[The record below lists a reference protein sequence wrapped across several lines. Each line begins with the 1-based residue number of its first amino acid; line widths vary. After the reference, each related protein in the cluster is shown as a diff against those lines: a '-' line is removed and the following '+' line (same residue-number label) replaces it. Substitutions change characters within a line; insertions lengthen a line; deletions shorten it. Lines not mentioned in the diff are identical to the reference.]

1 MTATATARGLT
12 MHDHGKGYLWAWP
25 VRRDGARTGEY
36 LTIRG
41 TKAQI
46 RHELNFDDK
55 MLAEL
60 EFLPPGDQRRELV
73 DIAFGPG
80 EGEGE

>member
-1 MTATATARGLT
+1 MTATADART
-12 MHDHGKGYLWAWP
+12 MHDHVKGYLWAWP
-25 VRRDGARTGEY
+25 IRRDGARTGEY
-36 LTIRG
+36 LVICG

-46 RHELNFDDK
+46 RHRLNFDAA

-80 EGEGE
+80 EGEEE